1 MNILQLTT
9 TVLGGLALF
18 IYGMGLMS
26 EGLTQIAGARMK
38 AVLGYVT
45 RNRVFAILAGAGV
58 TALIQSSS
66 ATTVMTVGFVNAGLL
81 SLQQAIGVVFGAN
94 IGTTMTGQLV

>member
-38 AVLGYVT
+38 AVLGYVP
-45 RNRVFAILAGAGV
+45 RNRVFAILAGAGR
-58 TALIQSSS
+58 SSRVR
-66 ATTVMTVGFVNAGLL
+66 ARRR
-81 SLQQAIGVVFGAN
+81 
-94 IGTTMTGQLV
+94 

>member
-1 MNILQLTT
+1 MTGTVQVAI

-26 EGLTQIAGARMK
+26 EGLTLVAGARMK
-38 AVLGYVT
+38 SILGYVT
-45 RNRVFAILAGAGV
+45 RNRVAAIASGAGI

-81 SLQQAIGVVFGAN
+81 SL
-94 IGTTMTGQLV
+94 T

>member
-26 EGLTQIAGARMK
+26 EGLTQVAGDRMK
-38 AVLGYVT
+38 AILAYVT
-45 RNRVFAILAGAGV
+45 RSPPP
-58 TALIQSSS
+58 TARSRTPRRPARTPAASRGS
-66 ATTVMTVGFVNAGLL
+66 
-81 SLQQAIGVVFGAN
+81 
-94 IGTTMTGQLV
+94 

>member
-66 ATTVMTVGFVNAGLL
+66 A
-81 SLQQAIGVVFGAN
+81 SS
-94 IGTTMTGQLV
+94 